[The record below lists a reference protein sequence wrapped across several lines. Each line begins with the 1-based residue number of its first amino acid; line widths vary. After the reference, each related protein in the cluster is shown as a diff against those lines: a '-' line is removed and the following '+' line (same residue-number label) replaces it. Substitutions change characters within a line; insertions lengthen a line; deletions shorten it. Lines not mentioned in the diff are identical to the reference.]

1 MQNLIIGA
9 DYRTFKHILECC
21 MTTKQAISALSRT
34 CPAQEFKFLLLRHAE
49 PGADT
54 RSELFSY
61 FRLRYPRKSRHLSP
75 SLQSLKGLL
84 FRLLFICCFLLPA
97 YYFNLS
103 FQLWEKRKYAGSE
116 GASQIPTASDLRLQ
130 IPRIFKT
137 QALLD
142 KM

>member
-54 RSELFSY
+54 RSAPFLIPESG
-61 FRLRYPRKSRHLSP
+61 RTRQSP
-75 SLQSLKGLL
+75 AS
-84 FRLLFICCFLLPA
+84 FLA
-97 YYFNLS
+97 H
-103 FQLWEKRKYAGSE
+103 GSGQRPE
-116 GASQIPTASDLRLQ
+116 FDS
-130 IPRIFKT
+130 
-137 QALLD
+137 
-142 KM
+142 

>member
-9 DYRTFKHILECC
+9 DYQAFKHILECC
-21 MTTKQAISALSRT
+21 MTTKQAIFALSRT

-54 RSELFSY
+54 RSAPFSY

-84 FRLLFICCFLLPA
+84 FRLLFGRCFLLAAHHFDP
-97 YYFNLS
+97 S
-103 FQLWEKRKYAGSE
+103 F
-116 GASQIPTASDLRLQ
+116 
-130 IPRIFKT
+130 
-137 QALLD
+137 LL
-142 KM
+142 

>member
-9 DYRTFKHILECC
+9 DYRAFKHILECC
-21 MTTKQAISALSRT
+21 MTTKQAIFALSRT

-84 FRLLFICCFLLPA
+84 FRLLSGRCFLLAAHHFDPSFLLWKKETCGKRRNFPNTGSERFAASNPA
-97 YYFNLS
+97 Y
-103 FQLWEKRKYAGSE
+103 FQN
-116 GASQIPTASDLRLQ
+116 ASA
-130 IPRIFKT
+130 
-137 QALLD
+137 A
-142 KM
+142 